1 MQVSQSA
8 VEFREPK
15 RREKLFL
22 HLDLE
27 EEKGEKEDFL
37 QLSIKGGRERGGGF
51 AKGKEK
57 LTWEKSHN
65 VCY

>member
-27 EEKGEKEDFL
+27 EDFFTTLNQRGKGK
-37 QLSIKGGRERGGGF
+37 RGGF
-51 AKGKEK
+51 AKGTE
-57 LTWEKSHN
+57 N
-65 VCY
+65 